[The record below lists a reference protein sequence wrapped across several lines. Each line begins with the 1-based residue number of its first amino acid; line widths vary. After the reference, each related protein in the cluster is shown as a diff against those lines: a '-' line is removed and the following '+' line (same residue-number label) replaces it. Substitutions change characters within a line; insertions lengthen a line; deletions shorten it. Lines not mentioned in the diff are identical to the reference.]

1 LKPGS
6 ARLLAEGAV
15 SVWRFGSG
23 SGDGV
28 RMPTVALPPL
38 GPGHHHIDLP
48 AAAAGADEPLA
59 PVRYCRLGTIPAGLL
74 GRVGFALVTA
84 GFTHDDELHASGG
97 RIALRQSNPRSAIC
111 GMTSQP
117 MTTAASEKGTL
128 AQNIQRQPS
137 VASGTPPVKG
147 PC

>member
-1 LKPGS
+1 
-6 ARLLAEGAV
+6 
-15 SVWRFGSG
+15 
-23 SGDGV
+23 
-28 RMPTVALPPL
+28 
-38 GPGHHHIDLP
+38 
-48 AAAAGADEPLA
+48 
-59 PVRYCRLGTIPAGLL
+59 LL

-84 GFTHDDELHASGG
+84 GFTQDDELHASGG
-97 RIALRQSNPRSAIC
+97 RIALRQSNPRSAVC

-128 AQNIQRQPS
+128 AQNTQRQPS